1 MHYFNEEVLGKL
13 LKYQYKLL
21 YPKVIF
27 NRQKADEFCLLVWL
41 FFLGGGLVLFYSSFC
56 VQESLRLV
64 LLSLRN
70 LVFG

>member
-41 FFLGGGLVLFYSSFC
+41 FFFGGGACFILFFVLCSGITSF
-56 VQESLRLV
+56 
-64 LLSLRN
+64 
-70 LVFG
+70 GITIT